1 MHSSFKNI
9 SRSRDTN
16 GKMSKIYQKWK
27 KQGDNQYVP
36 MLQGGSIQI
45 CLHIYKIISDEY
57 IRKLSSE
64 EGYGWETLLF
74 IVCPSGLLGYFR
86 KYELLLKNNN
96 YFKN

>member
-1 MHSSFKNI
+1 MERCL
-9 SRSRDTN
+9 RSTRN
-16 GKMSKIYQKWK
+16 GK

-45 CLHIYKIISDEY
+45 CLHIYKIISGDY

-64 EGYGWETLLF
+64 EGYGRETLLF
-74 IVCPSGLLGYFR
+74 ILCPSGLLGYFP